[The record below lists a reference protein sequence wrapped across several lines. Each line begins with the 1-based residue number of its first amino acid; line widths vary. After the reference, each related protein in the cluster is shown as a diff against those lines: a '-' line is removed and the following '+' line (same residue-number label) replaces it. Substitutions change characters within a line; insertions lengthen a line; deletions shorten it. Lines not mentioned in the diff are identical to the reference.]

1 MTTLLTAPARAGG
14 ATVRVKRA
22 SAPLA
27 ASANDYVPLDTTLI
41 HADGSF
47 SGYASLFN
55 VADMSN
61 DIILPGAFKT
71 SLAKRGAA
79 GIKLLYQHRA
89 GEPIGI
95 WTSLREDARGL
106 FAEGQLTVANSRARD
121 ILALLKSGAIDG
133 LSIGFRAS
141 RGTRASKSAPRI
153 LSEVDL
159 WEISIVTF
167 PMLPGAR
174 VTSVKTEPRARSP
187 ALTTPALRLAALTRA
202 IRSTS

>member
-1 MTTLLTAPARAGG
+1 MASLSTPPAHAGG
-14 ATVRVKRA
+14 AAKVRAKLA
-22 SAPLA
+22 SV
-27 ASANDYVPLDTTLI
+27 SGSNTDFIPLDATLI

-55 VADMSN
+55 VADMGN
-61 DIILPGAFKT
+61 DIIAPGVFAA
-71 SLAKRGAA
+71 SLAKRGPR

-89 GEPIGI
+89 SEPIGV
-95 WTSLREDARGL
+95 WTTLREDARGL
-106 FAEGQLTVANSRARD
+106 YAEGVLTTANTRARD

-141 RGTRASKSAPRI
+141 RGSRSSKSAPRI
-153 LSEVDL
+153 LTEVDL

-174 VTSVKTEPRARSP
+174 VTSVKTAPRAQIP
-187 ALTTPALRLAALTRA
+187 LTTPARRLAALTSA
-202 IRSTS
+202 IRSNT